1 MRLFCLD
8 KRVDEQTEK
17 QRGEKIMKKKSVLL
31 GMLLAMG
38 VMAGGCQNSEVTV
51 VKPVKGSE
59 KMETEKK
66 ETSATEKETVKT
78 TENENS
84 VSTDP
89 GKTPEELEKQQETT
103 ANYQETAGNVTESTE
118 QMAAKQ
124 PSETTSQPES
134 EAADYP
140 GPDTAVL
147 VNLRGDTTTVYKLA
161 DGRYMD
167 RINAIYIFDGTDT
180 WYDESGVEWNEAVQT
195 EGAAANVRDPYDLYS
210 WDAET
215 GTYIPYQEAEG
226 TAEPIG
232 RENGWFYYDAESGNY
247 MPW

>member
-1 MRLFCLD
+1 
-8 KRVDEQTEK
+8 
-17 QRGEKIMKKKSVLL
+17 MKKKSVLL
-31 GMLLAMG
+31 GM
-38 VMAGGCQNSEVTV
+38 NSDVTV
-51 VKPVKGSE
+51 IKPVKSSE
-59 KMETEKK
+59 TRDTEKK
-66 ETSATEKETVKT
+66 DTAVTEEETVKQT
-78 TENENS
+78 ETAANPMNETENNEK
-84 VSTDP
+84 STEP
-89 GKTPEELEKQQETT
+89 
-103 ANYQETAGNVTESTE
+103 AVTE
-118 QMAAKQ
+118 Q

-134 EAADYP
+134 EATDYP

-215 GTYIPYQEAEG
+215 GTYIPYQQAEG

-232 RENGWFYYDAESGNY
+232 RGNGWFYYDAENGNY